1 MRGYNKFN
9 LKWPLKINYYN
20 QEVTTM
26 SELNTIEMRY
36 FPGEYG
42 ITQGHKAGE
51 SNHYNKSGKYV
62 QPTGYGW
69 ARESMPSQL
78 ILYLEKGNETIPV
91 RVDPYFKETVGRMT
105 QKRVNKIID
114 TMPEKV
120 HVEKQVSFYGNE
132 YLIVKEADLE
142 KWRKKA
148 GLKKKH

>member
-1 MRGYNKFN
+1 
-9 LKWPLKINYYN
+9 
-20 QEVTTM
+20 M

-91 RVDPYFKETVGRMT
+91 
-105 QKRVNKIID
+105 NKIID